1 LIIRDSAYIDGK
13 WVASTSGAAIEV
25 VNPATGKVIGSV
37 PAGTT
42 ADVDAAVAAARR
54 AFPLWAGTDVSRRV
68 ELVRAV
74 AAGLEKRRD
83 EVLDSIIGEVGTPRV
98 QAVNTQFGIAVHTFN
113 DAADAIETLLEIEEI
128 GNSRIRREPVGV
140 VGAITPW
147 NFPLYQLALKVAP
160 ALVAGCT
167 VIAKPS
173 EVAGLS
179 PYLLAEII
187 DEAGFPP
194 GVFNLVSGTGTE
206 VGEALVAHPDVD
218 MISFTGSD
226 RAGRRVAELAAATV
240 KKVALELG
248 GKSAQVI
255 LSDADL
261 DAAVPAGVA
270 SCYANGGQVCAA
282 LSRMIVPR
290 ERLAEVERIALQA
303 AGSYRA
309 GDPADDATTLGPVV
323 SAAQRERAFRMI
335 DSGVE
340 SGARLL
346 LGGARA
352 PDDSDDGFFVT
363 PTVFTDVDPSS
374 EIAQE
379 EVFAPVLTIIA
390 VDDDAEAV
398 AVANGTR
405 YGLNAAVWSADIAR
419 AEQVGAQLNASTVYI
434 NGGKFNPSAPFG
446 GTKQSGYGRERGRF
460 GVEEYLRTKAYQY

>member
-1 LIIRDSAYIDGK
+1 LIVRDSCYLDGT
-13 WVASTSGAAIEV
+13 WVPSTSGTVIEV
-25 VNPATGKVIGSV
+25 VNPATGRVIGSV
-37 PAGTT
+37 PAATA
-42 ADVDAAVAAARR
+42 ADVDAAVTAARR
-54 AFPLWAGTDVSRRV
+54 AFPTWAGTDVARRV
-68 ELVRAV
+68 ELVRAIAV
-74 AAGLEKRRD
+74 GLEKRRD
-83 EVLDSIIGEVGTPRV
+83 EVLDTIIREVGTPRV

-113 DAADAIETLLEIEEI
+113 DAADSIERLLEVEEI
-128 GNSRIRREPVGV
+128 GNSRVRREPVGV

-187 DEAGFPP
+187 DEVGIPA
-194 GVFNLVSGTGTE
+194 GVFNLISGTGPE
-206 VGEALVAHPDVD
+206 VGEALVGHPEVD
-218 MISFTGSD
+218 MISFTGSN

-261 DAAVPAGVA
+261 EAAVPAGIA
-270 SCYANGGQVCAA
+270 NCYANGGQVCAA

-290 ERLAEVERIALQA
+290 DKLAEVERIAVRA
-303 AGSYRA
+303 ASSYRA
-309 GDPADDATTLGPVV
+309 GDPADDQTTLGPVV
-323 SAAQRERAFRMI
+323 SAAQRERAYRMI
-335 DSGVE
+335 TSGVE
-340 SGARLL
+340 SGGRLI
-346 LGGARA
+346 LGGALPPVGA
-352 PDDSDDGFFVT
+352 GDGFFVAA
-363 PTVFTDVDPSS
+363 TVFTDVDPSS

-379 EVFAPVLTIIA
+379 EVFAPVLTIIP

-405 YGLNAAVWSADIAR
+405 YGLNAAVWSADVAR
-419 AEQVGAQLNASTVYI
+419 AERVAAQLDASTVYI

-460 GVEEYLRTKAYQY
+460 GVEEYLRTKAYLY

>member
-1 LIIRDSAYIDGK
+1 MIIRDSAYIDGK

-83 EVLDSIIGEVGTPRV
+83 EVLDSIIGEVGTPRT

-140 VGAITPW
+140 IGAITPW

-194 GVFNLVSGTGTE
+194 GVFNLVSGTGAE

-226 RAGRRVAELAAATV
+226 RAGRRVAELAATTV

-248 GKSAQVI
+248 GKSAQSSSPTRTSTR
-255 LSDADL
+255 LCRRGL
-261 DAAVPAGVA
+261 RAA
-270 SCYANGGQVCAA
+270 
-282 LSRMIVPR
+282 
-290 ERLAEVERIALQA
+290 
-303 AGSYRA
+303 
-309 GDPADDATTLGPVV
+309 
-323 SAAQRERAFRMI
+323 
-335 DSGVE
+335 
-340 SGARLL
+340 
-346 LGGARA
+346 
-352 PDDSDDGFFVT
+352 T
-363 PTVFTDVDPSS
+363 PT
-374 EIAQE
+374 A
-379 EVFAPVLTIIA
+379 
-390 VDDDAEAV
+390 
-398 AVANGTR
+398 GR
-405 YGLNAAVWSADIAR
+405 YVRRCPG
-419 AEQVGAQLNASTVYI
+419 
-434 NGGKFNPSAPFG
+434 
-446 GTKQSGYGRERGRF
+446 
-460 GVEEYLRTKAYQY
+460 